1 MDSVNE
7 RILLVEDNESI
18 QMFHSYMVR
27 KLNYE
32 VDMALTGQE
41 ALDFFEKNKYAAI
54 LMDVG
59 LPDMLGIEVTQ
70 YIRERERTCNLTMTP
85 VIMVTSYSIQDVEAV
100 SHDLDIK
107 AIISKPI
114 TIDVLRSLLK
124 K

>member
-1 MDSVNE
+1 MDAVNE
-7 RILLVEDNESI
+7 RVLLVEDNESI

-41 ALDFFEKNKYAAI
+41 ALDFFEKNRYAAI

-85 VIMVTSYSIQDVEAV
+85 VIMVTSYSIKDVESV
-100 SHDLDIK
+100 THDLDIK

-114 TIDVLRSLLK
+114 TIDMLRSLLK